1 MALTALA
8 RLQLNVIVEKS
19 NIFGYFENILDDRV
33 YLPFAWLEE
42 GVAEPSDVSIY
53 LFKPSRLCILTLYI
67 KLIYIHVI

>member
-8 RLQLNVIVEKS
+8 RLQLNVIVEKN
-19 NIFGYFENILDDRV
+19 NIFGYFENILDNRV

-53 LFKPSRLCILTLYI
+53 LIKSSRICILTLYN
-67 KLIYIHVI
+67 KFTFM